1 MKNKLYISIGILT
14 VLIIFYI
21 ININQQKNYQSTSNK
36 IFNFDQEQVNSLLI
50 KSEGASIEIQ
60 RVDTSWVIV
69 NNDSLTLKNNVL
81 TTFFD
86 KIFKLESETIMT
98 TNENKWSTYNVDDSL
113 GTHLALV
120 DYNDYTIGYYVFGR
134 SNSDYARCYVR
145 TKESSDVHLVNQN
158 VMYNLQANP
167 QYWGESVKGE
177 LLEVPEVQ

>member
-1 MKNKLYISIGILT
+1 MKNKLYISIGVLT

-50 KSEGASIEIQ
+50 KSEDSSIEIQ

-98 TNENKWSTYNVDDSL
+98 TNPEKWIKYNIDDNL
-113 GTHLALV
+113 GTRLTFI
-120 DYNDYTIGYYVFGR
+120 DFNNDTLGLFVFGR
-134 SNSDYARCYVR
+134 SSSDFSRCYIR
-145 TKESSDVHLVNQN
+145 FNNNPDVHLVNQN
-158 VMYNLQANP
+158 IMYNLQTRP
-167 QYWGESVKGE
+167 EYWGEKITE
-177 LLEVPEVQ
+177 EAL

>member
-98 TNENKWSTYNVDDSL
+98 TNPEKWIKYNIDDNL
-113 GTHLALV
+113 GTHLTFIDFNNNTLG
-120 DYNDYTIGYYVFGR
+120 IFVFGR
-134 SNSDYARCYVR
+134 SSSDFSRCYIR
-145 TKESSDVHLVNQN
+145 FNEYL
-158 VMYNLQANP
+158 
-167 QYWGESVKGE
+167 
-177 LLEVPEVQ
+177 